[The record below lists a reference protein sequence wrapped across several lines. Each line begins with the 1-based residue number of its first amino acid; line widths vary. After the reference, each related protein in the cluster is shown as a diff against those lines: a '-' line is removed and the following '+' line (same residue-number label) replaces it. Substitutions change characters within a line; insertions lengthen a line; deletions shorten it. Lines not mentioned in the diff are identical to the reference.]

1 MKTILLLVSGLFV
14 LSAAVLCLV
23 MAKGKPH
30 EAKQGKKSS
39 GKISVKQV
47 SREQSSN
54 TDFSIENIYVRL
66 QSYFENER
74 PYLDSNLTISDV
86 KQLESE
92 EEKTVEEEK
101 FSEPQ
106 VEQEVEKE
114 QIVLQETQEQSEPVK
129 KLVIERPN
137 YDFIGDKKTGTK
149 KKKKSKLK
157 AALLCCTLAACCVG
171 CVTGSIVI
179 DNLNSQYIELQD
191 EYSLNLATY
200 LRNINNLNA
209 TNQGLE
215 FIETY
220 PEDINEISSIGET
233 TNWFDNLSNFIA
245 GIFGG

>member
-1 MKTILLLVSGLFV
+1 MDRLILEKVEKETKVETEKKQTAIEQQPEVKETDNLSKAETQIQEKKAEKIEYNDSYVS
-14 LSAAVLCLV
+14 S
-23 MAKGKPH
+23 
-30 EAKQGKKSS
+30 
-39 GKISVKQV
+39 
-47 SREQSSN
+47 
-54 TDFSIENIYVRL
+54 
-66 QSYFENER
+66 FE
-74 PYLDSNLTISDV
+74 NLTISDV

-92 EEKTVEEEK
+92 EEKTVEEESEK

-137 YDFIGDKKTGTK
+137 YDFIGDKKTDTK

-179 DNLNSQYIELQD
+179 DNLNSQYIALQD

>member
-1 MKTILLLVSGLFV
+1 MDRLILEKVEKETKVETEKKQTAIEQQPEVKETDNLSKAETQIQEEKAEKIEYNDSYVS
-14 LSAAVLCLV
+14 S
-23 MAKGKPH
+23 
-30 EAKQGKKSS
+30 
-39 GKISVKQV
+39 
-47 SREQSSN
+47 
-54 TDFSIENIYVRL
+54 
-66 QSYFENER
+66 FE
-74 PYLDSNLTISDV
+74 NLTISDV
-86 KQLESE
+86 KQLESK
-92 EEKTVEEEK
+92 EEKTVEEESEK

-106 VEQEVEKE
+106 IEQEVEKE

-137 YDFIGDKKTGTK
+137 YDFIGDKKTGAK

-179 DNLNSQYIELQD
+179 DNLNSQYIALQD

>member
-1 MKTILLLVSGLFV
+1 MDRLILEKVEKETKVETEKKQTAIEQQPEVKETDNLSKAETQIQEKKAEKIEYNDSYVS
-14 LSAAVLCLV
+14 S
-23 MAKGKPH
+23 
-30 EAKQGKKSS
+30 
-39 GKISVKQV
+39 
-47 SREQSSN
+47 
-54 TDFSIENIYVRL
+54 
-66 QSYFENER
+66 FE
-74 PYLDSNLTISDV
+74 NLTISDV

-92 EEKTVEEEK
+92 EEKTVEEESEK

-106 VEQEVEKE
+106 VEQEAEKE

-179 DNLNSQYIELQD
+179 DNLNSQYIALQD

>member
-1 MKTILLLVSGLFV
+1 MDRLILEKVEKETKVETEKKQTAIEQQPEVKETDNLSKAETQIQEEKAEKIEYNDSYVS
-14 LSAAVLCLV
+14 S
-23 MAKGKPH
+23 
-30 EAKQGKKSS
+30 
-39 GKISVKQV
+39 
-47 SREQSSN
+47 
-54 TDFSIENIYVRL
+54 
-66 QSYFENER
+66 FE
-74 PYLDSNLTISDV
+74 NLTISDV

-92 EEKTVEEEK
+92 EEKTVEEESEK

-179 DNLNSQYIELQD
+179 DNLNSQYIALQD

>member
-1 MKTILLLVSGLFV
+1 MDRLILEKVEKEIKVETEKKQTAIEQQPEVKETDNLSKAETQIQEEKAEKIEYNDSYVS
-14 LSAAVLCLV
+14 S
-23 MAKGKPH
+23 
-30 EAKQGKKSS
+30 
-39 GKISVKQV
+39 
-47 SREQSSN
+47 
-54 TDFSIENIYVRL
+54 
-66 QSYFENER
+66 FE
-74 PYLDSNLTISDV
+74 NLTISDV

-92 EEKTVEEEK
+92 EEKTVEEESEK

-179 DNLNSQYIELQD
+179 DNLNSQYIALQD

>member
-1 MKTILLLVSGLFV
+1 MDRLILEKVEKETKVETEKKQTAIEQQSEVKKTDNLSKAETQIQEKKAEKIEYNDSYVS
-14 LSAAVLCLV
+14 S
-23 MAKGKPH
+23 
-30 EAKQGKKSS
+30 
-39 GKISVKQV
+39 
-47 SREQSSN
+47 
-54 TDFSIENIYVRL
+54 
-66 QSYFENER
+66 FE
-74 PYLDSNLTISDV
+74 NLTISDV

-106 VEQEVEKE
+106 GEQEVEKE

-137 YDFIGDKKTGTK
+137 YDFIGDKKTGAK

>member
-1 MKTILLLVSGLFV
+1 MDRLILEKVEKETKVETEKKQTAIEQQSEVKKTDNLFKAETQIQEKKAEKIEYNDSYV
-14 LSAAVLCLV
+14 LS
-23 MAKGKPH
+23 
-30 EAKQGKKSS
+30 
-39 GKISVKQV
+39 
-47 SREQSSN
+47 
-54 TDFSIENIYVRL
+54 
-66 QSYFENER
+66 FE
-74 PYLDSNLTISDV
+74 NLTISDV

>member
-1 MKTILLLVSGLFV
+1 MDRLILEKVEKETKVETEKKQTAIEQQPEVKETDNISKAGTQIQEKKAEKIEYNDSYVS
-14 LSAAVLCLV
+14 S
-23 MAKGKPH
+23 
-30 EAKQGKKSS
+30 
-39 GKISVKQV
+39 
-47 SREQSSN
+47 
-54 TDFSIENIYVRL
+54 
-66 QSYFENER
+66 FE
-74 PYLDSNLTISDV
+74 NLTISDV

-92 EEKTVEEEK
+92 EEKTVEEESEK

-114 QIVLQETQEQSEPVK
+114 QIVLQETQGQSEPVK

-179 DNLNSQYIELQD
+179 DNLNSQYIALQD

>member
-1 MKTILLLVSGLFV
+1 MDRLILEKVEKETKVETEKKQTAIEQQSEVKKTDNLSKAETQIQEKKAEKIEYNDSYVS
-14 LSAAVLCLV
+14 S
-23 MAKGKPH
+23 
-30 EAKQGKKSS
+30 
-39 GKISVKQV
+39 
-47 SREQSSN
+47 
-54 TDFSIENIYVRL
+54 
-66 QSYFENER
+66 FE
-74 PYLDSNLTISDV
+74 NLTISDV

-106 VEQEVEKE
+106 GEQEVEKE

-137 YDFIGDKKTGTK
+137 YDFIGDKQTGTK

-179 DNLNSQYIELQD
+179 DNLNSQYIALQD